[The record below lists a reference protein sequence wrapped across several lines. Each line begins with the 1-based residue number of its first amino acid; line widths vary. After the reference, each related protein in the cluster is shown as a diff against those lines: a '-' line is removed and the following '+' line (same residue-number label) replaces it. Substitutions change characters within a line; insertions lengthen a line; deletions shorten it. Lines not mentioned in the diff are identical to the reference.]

1 MTTPQPFVH
10 AVANPS
16 TRRDIALAVADGIP
30 AEQLAAT
37 FDISVST
44 VHRYATEWEGAQ
56 RRTAALSGFERQ
68 AIIDGCRRGA
78 RKRYEREYTAA
89 VVRHVLGEE

>member
-1 MTTPQPFVH
+1 MADRSPFTH
-10 AVANPS
+10 AIPNSAV
-16 TRRDIALAVADGIP
+16 RRDIAKAVADGVP
-30 AEQLAAT
+30 VEQLAAE

-44 VHRYATEWEGAQ
+44 VRAYAKEWEGVQ
-56 RRTAALSGFERQ
+56 RRTAALNDFERE
-68 AIIDGCRRGA
+68 AIRAGVTRGA